1 MYTSNSQI
9 CNNIFLLLNRLLLI
23 VYDKNVKRLSLN
35 ETVAKKFCLI
45 KLCLFGG
52 GGGGLGVVY
61 ESNCLNSFTKT

>member
-9 CNNIFLLLNRLLLI
+9 CNNTFFFLNRFLLI

-45 KLCLFGG
+45 KLCLFFWGG
-52 GGGGLGVVY
+52 GGIG
-61 ESNCLNSFTKT
+61 CCM

>member
-45 KLCLFGG
+45 KLCLFLGG
-52 GGGGLGVVY
+52 GIG
-61 ESNCLNSFTKT
+61 CCM

>member
-35 ETVAKKFCLI
+35 ETVAKKI
-45 KLCLFGG
+45 LFNKTLSFLGG
-52 GGGGLGVVY
+52 WDWVLYV
-61 ESNCLNSFTKT
+61 NQIA

>member
-35 ETVAKKFCLI
+35 ETVAKKICLI
-45 KLCLFGG
+45 KLCLFLGG
-52 GGGGLGVVY
+52 GIG
-61 ESNCLNSFTKT
+61 CCM

>member
-45 KLCLFGG
+45 KLCLFFL
-52 GGGGLGVVY
+52 GGGLGVVC

>member
-35 ETVAKKFCLI
+35 ETVAKKFC
-45 KLCLFGG
+45 
-52 GGGGLGVVY
+52 
-61 ESNCLNSFTKT
+61 

>member
-45 KLCLFGG
+45 KLCLFL
-52 GGGGLGVVY
+52 GGGLGVVC